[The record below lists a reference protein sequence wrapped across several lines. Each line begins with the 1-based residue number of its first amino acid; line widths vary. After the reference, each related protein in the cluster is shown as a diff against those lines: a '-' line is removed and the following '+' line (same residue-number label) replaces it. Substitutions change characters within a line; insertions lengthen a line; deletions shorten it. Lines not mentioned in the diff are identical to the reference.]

1 MSSTLSRVRLFAT
14 GVLAVA
20 VPAALAV
27 AVAAPAASA
36 RTHGHDNEFR
46 QTNLVSDLNTVGAQ
60 VVDPNLKNPWGLA
73 FGPTTPLWVADNGT
87 SIAGVYPVSAAGPT
101 AQPSR
106 LDVTLPP
113 ADSAPTGQVFNPT
126 GDFVVKSKAGM
137 GPALFIFSSEGGQ
150 IIAWNPAA
158 DPVVNG
164 KSTAQTEFSSKTAV
178 YKGLAIASTRFG
190 TFLYAS
196 NFHDNRVD
204 VFNTRFH
211 RVHLFGD
218 FRDRH
223 LPRGYAP
230 FGIRAIDGL
239 IYVTYAKQ
247 DADRHD
253 DVAGPG
259 HGFIDVF
266 TPSGFLVE
274 RLVSRGD
281 LNSPWG
287 LEVAPRGFGP
297 FGGKLLVGNFGDG
310 RIHAYGLF
318 SGRPD
323 GTLRTKHH
331 KPITIDG
338 LWALQVGTATTG
350 GTGTLLFSAGLN
362 GEADGLVGA
371 LNPAH

>member
-27 AVAAPAASA
+27 AAAAPAASA

-87 SIAGVYPVSAAGPT
+87 SIAGVYPVSPAGPT

-126 GDFVVKSKAGM
+126 GDFVVKSTAGM

-230 FGIRAIDGL
+230 FGIRAINGF

-266 TPSGFLVE
+266 TPSGFLLE
-274 RLVSRGD
+274 RLVSRGALD
-281 LNSPWG
+281 SPWG
-287 LEVAPRGFGP
+287 LEVAPQGFGP
-297 FGGKLLVGNFGDG
+297 FGGKLLVGNFGNG

-371 LNPAH
+371 INPAH

>member
-87 SIAGVYPVSAAGPT
+87 SIAGVYPVSPAGPT

-230 FGIRAIDGL
+230 FGIRAINGL

-266 TPSGFLVE
+266 TPSGFMLE
-274 RLVSRGD
+274 RLVSRGALD
-281 LNSPWG
+281 SPWG
-287 LEVAPRGFGP
+287 LEVAPQGFGP

-310 RIHAYGLF
+310 KIHAYGLF